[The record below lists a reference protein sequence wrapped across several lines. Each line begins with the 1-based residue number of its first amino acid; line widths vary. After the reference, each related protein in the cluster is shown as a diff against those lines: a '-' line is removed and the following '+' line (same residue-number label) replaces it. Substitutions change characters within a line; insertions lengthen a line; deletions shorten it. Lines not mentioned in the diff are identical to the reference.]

1 MNRLYLTAMAVAV
14 ASFGVSAQG
23 VGTQRYL
30 KQRALDVPNRTTPTV
45 TAQGGERAVIWS
57 DDFSNPANWTIGN
70 INDPNNDNWVIG
82 TNGPSGSFAIA
93 PIASTT
99 ADNGFALF
107 DSDLLCGGSQN
118 AWVAMANPV
127 NLSANSGVVVQFEQY
142 FRRFRGDTYVEV
154 STNGTDWTEIEVN
167 AEIAVN
173 NATLN
178 PDLEMV
184 DISAI
189 AGGQAQVWIRFRYF
203 STVADHGSGAGCD
216 YAWMVDDVSII
227 TLPDYE
233 MITTWGYTSQFGNGM
248 EYARIPQN
256 QMPSTINA
264 GAQVVNFGSQPQTN
278 VTVTTTITD
287 ASSATVGT
295 ATSTFAT
302 MNNGDTV
309 LSDETITLPSPLPVG
324 LYTATFTI
332 SSDQIGSDENPA
344 DNTAYRYF
352 EVTDD
357 WYSLDG
363 INLVPDSVLRLTTLG
378 TGSFTDN
385 NQDVRF
391 LNYYNVI
398 DQSTFTGVEVVLDV
412 NNSMAG
418 SYFIAAVYDTSEM
431 YVGTPLSSP
440 LVESEPRVITEA
452 DLAAG
457 VAQVAFMDPLT
468 LDPNAYYVAVRLF
481 QEGGNDLYIL
491 DDITVEQP
499 FDATMLWIPNDDQG
513 QFIYS
518 NGNAMGIRLTT
529 DPSVG
534 VQENPS
540 LTGVSMYPNPTNGQ
554 VEIRVQDAGKMTVEV
569 FNALGALVKTAHFNG
584 TTSSINLEG
593 NAPGIYSVRISDGA
607 RFNVQRI
614 AVK

>member
-82 TNGPSGSFAIA
+82 TDVPSGAYAIN

-118 AWVAMANPV
+118 AWIAMANPV

-142 FRRFRGDTYVEV
+142 YRAFQGFCYVET
-154 STNGTDWTEIEVN
+154 STDNVNWTTHQINDVG
-167 AEIAVN
+167 VN
-173 NATLN
+173 NFVASNPQVFSLN
-178 PDLEMV
+178 V
-184 DISAI
+184 SADI
-189 AGGQAQVWIRFRYF
+189 AGASSAWVRFRYE
-203 STVADHGSGAGCD
+203 GGCD
-216 YAWMVDDVSII
+216 YAWMIDDVAII

-264 GAQVVNFGSQPQTN
+264 GAQVVNFGGQPQTN

-332 SSDQIGSDENPA
+332 SSDQIGSDENPS

-398 DQSTFTGVEVVLDV
+398 DQSTFTGVEVVLDA